1 VGQALSGQVGKNRLY
16 VSSSTCLLELL
27 YSFCFIYEEVI
38 LIWVLYALN
47 SSDILS
53 KFIFLM
59 FVRTNL
65 NTNVNFHC
73 ISTVHYVLIK

>member
-1 VGQALSGQVGKNRLY
+1 MGQALIGQVGKNRLY
-16 VSSSTCLLELL
+16 VFSSTCLLELL
-27 YSFCFIYEEVI
+27 YSFCFICEEVI

-59 FVRTNL
+59 FVRPNL
-65 NTNVNFHC
+65 KTNVN
-73 ISTVHYVLIK
+73 I